1 MKFFTYALE
10 PQYAYSMWAYN
21 AIFIMTTVFAFLSNS
36 KSKIIT
42 SQNMSVT
49 SQKTFFYLSF
59 MCAWVFFAFSST
71 GSDYQAYISMYEN
84 ASFTDSFFLSKTT
97 EKGYLIMN
105 VILKYFIPNA
115 YFGIAFIKT
124 ITLLLVWGGINSLR
138 NQIHIGFAV
147 MAYMALFYFQ
157 SFNLLRISLSGSIC
171 FIAFIYLIKN
181 KKKLAIL
188 LTIFAISIHMSALL
202 FLIALIAY
210 FLYRLSARVKSVYR
224 ILLLFAVLILTFLGK
239 DIIIRII
246 ESGLLG
252 DRLSYR
258 YSIYLGSNSTFGY
271 AQFVFYLPVFFMIF
285 DLLKTK
291 SLRNSVSGELFYI
304 WVISGFTVAL
314 LGYDFGI
321 LTRAAIYF
329 SPVFVI
335 FIPYYMRCRQDR
347 SIPSYNRKRLS
358 YSILSVV
365 IFCYWI
371 FRYILIISSLFIP
384 SGLYKYIM
392 F

>member
-1 MKFFTYALE
+1 MGFFTYAFQ
-10 PQYAYSMWAYN
+10 PQYAFSIWAYN
-21 AIFIMTTVFAFLSNS
+21 TIFILTTTFAFLSNS
-36 KSKIIT
+36 KSKIII
-42 SQNMSVT
+42 SQNKSL
-49 SQKTFFYLSF
+49 SPQKIFFYLSF
-59 MCAWVFFAFSST
+59 LCAWIFFAFSST
-71 GSDYQAYISMYEN
+71 GSDYKAYFSIYEN
-84 ASFTDSFFLSKTT
+84 ASFSDSFFLSRTT

-105 VILKYFIPNA
+105 VILNHFIPNA

-157 SFNLLRISLSGSIC
+157 SFNLLRLSLSGSIC
-171 FIAFIYLIKN
+171 FIAFVYLIKN
-181 KKKLAIL
+181 KKKSAIF
-188 LTIFAISIHMSALL
+188 LTIFAITIHRSALL
-202 FLIALIAY
+202 FLITLMAY
-210 FLYRLSARVKSVYR
+210 FLYRFSGRIKSVYR

-239 DIIIRII
+239 DIIIRTI

-252 DRLSYR
+252 DR
-258 YSIYLGSNSTFGY
+258 YSVYLDINSTFGY
-271 AQFVFYLPVFFMIF
+271 AQLVFYLPVFFIIF

-291 SLRNSVSGELFYI
+291 SLRNSVFVELFYI
-304 WVISGFTVAL
+304 WVFSGFTVAL
-314 LGYDFGI
+314 LGYGIGI

-335 FIPYYMRCRQDR
+335 FIPYYMRYRQDR

-371 FRYILIISSLFIP
+371 LRYILTISSLFIP
-384 SGLYKYIM
+384 SGLYEYKM

>member
-1 MKFFTYALE
+1 MDFFTYAFQ
-10 PQYAYSMWAYN
+10 PQYAFSIWVYN
-21 AIFIMTTVFAFLSNS
+21 AIFILTTAFAFLSNS
-36 KSKIIT
+36 KSKII
-42 SQNMSVT
+42 V
-49 SQKTFFYLSF
+49 SQKRSLSSQKVFFYLSF
-59 MCAWVFFAFSST
+59 LCAWIFFAFSST
-71 GSDYQAYISMYEN
+71 GTDYQAYVSMYEN
-84 ASFTDSFFLSKTT
+84 ASFSDSFFLSRTT

-124 ITLLLVWGGINSLR
+124 ITLLLVWGGIRSLR
-138 NQIHIGFAV
+138 SQIHIGFAV

-171 FIAFIYLIKN
+171 FIAFVYLIKN
-181 KKKLAIL
+181 KKKSAIL
-188 LTIFAISIHMSALL
+188 LTICAISIHRSALL
-202 FLIALIAY
+202 FLITLMAY
-210 FLYRLSARVKSVYR
+210 FLYRFSARFKSVYR
-224 ILLLFAVLILTFLGK
+224 ILFLFAVLILTYLGN
-239 DIIIRII
+239 DIIIRTI
-246 ESGLLG
+246 ESGVLG
-252 DRLSYR
+252 DRLSNR

-271 AQFVFYLPVFFMIF
+271 AQIVFYLPVFFMIF

-291 SLRNSVSGELFYI
+291 SLRNSVFGELFYI
-304 WVISGFTVAL
+304 WVFTSFTVAL

-335 FIPYYMRCRQDR
+335 FIPYYMRYRQDG

-371 FRYILIISSLFIP
+371 LRYMLTISSLFIP
-384 SGLYKYIM
+384 SGLYEYKM